1 MLIRA
6 MGTAFQ
12 RAALTLLCFAVLV
25 QPAIAATPR
34 GVVVYG
40 PLMCALEIAYRE
52 WVGTYGVPRPE
63 AFSATLD
70 ATRDPYL
77 VTFVAT
83 PGHHASGTTYS
94 IDQSRVLDTSFGMN
108 PAWAIPISKGPVTL
122 SGSYVTAFDAAY
134 QYRIKS
140 PPVRPWSYINS
151 DASFVAIAV
160 LSWYHGAY
168 RVSMQQLLPA
178 EIGKV
183 IGCDIEQDFDID
195 PASFAVMALT
205 WCLP

>member
-1 MLIRA
+1 MLSVSRN
-6 MGTAFQ
+6 TAL
-12 RAALTLLCFAVLV
+12 ALLCCASLA
-25 QPAIAATPR
+25 QPVMGATPR
-34 GVVVYG
+34 GVAVYG

-52 WVGTYGVPRPE
+52 WIGSYGIPRPE
-63 AFSATLD
+63 AFSATLN

-83 PGHHASGTTYS
+83 PGHQATGATYS

-108 PAWAIPISKGPVTL
+108 PVWAISASKGPMTL
-122 SGSYVTAFDAAY
+122 SGAYVAAFDAAY
-134 QYRIKS
+134 QYRIKN
-140 PPVRPWSYINS
+140 PPVRPWSRIDT
-151 DASFVAIAV
+151 DASFVAISV
-160 LSWYHGAY
+160 LPWYHGAY

-183 IGCDIEQDFDID
+183 IGCDIQQDFDVD